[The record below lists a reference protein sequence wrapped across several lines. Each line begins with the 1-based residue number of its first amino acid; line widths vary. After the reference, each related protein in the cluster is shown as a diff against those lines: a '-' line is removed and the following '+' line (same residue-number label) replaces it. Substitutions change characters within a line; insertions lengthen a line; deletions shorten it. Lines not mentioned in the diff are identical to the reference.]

1 MEQEEIDEKFLKI
14 PYNAHIIAQVYS
26 EGVEHVVCMYPRF
39 WSDQK
44 YLLYKSQI
52 QEKLIE
58 VHCIP
63 QHSRV
68 KFPQHLRSKLSI
80 EKINVGKELEQKTV
94 EEKSFKD
101 SELLPLEP
109 EEASEKE
116 VMRII
121 QSVHALGK
129 LRVKD
134 NHSTGTFEQT
144 DSGTEFYLYQEFL
157 REVTPKIRELK
168 RTYTER
174 VESVSTFRGKLTN
187 KGMVKL
193 VAQPSNR
200 FECKFDEFLVQAP
213 IYRIIST
220 CLDVI
225 MNSEYHSI
233 LPWLNKEFD
242 GFKTD
247 AKRLKRNLS
256 MVQSFTIYKAIRELE
271 LFISR
276 PPRMFR
282 NLHPL
287 VEVMMRI
294 LKKEHIELSDQG
306 EAKTKFIMKR
316 ETEKIWEDFLE
327 IGLKEIFGNQSVQ
340 AQSDY
345 DEAWDG
351 VGSTKYIDFSINK
364 GSELIDAKYMNASK
378 VFGASYQHQMF
389 FYFMAEIAAQLMEND
404 SGTSQEKVGPRRIS
418 LAYPMCVDE
427 LPASPE
433 TPHEYL
439 PKQFDKMLNKLN
451 ARHTNLRRIGLPF
464 PDSYWIN
471 DWMMK
476 NQDRSQSSG
485 AWVKEFV
492 KHNDYEAFYS
502 MLK

>member
-1 MEQEEIDEKFLKI
+1 MEQQKNEEKFLKV

-26 EGVEHVVCMYPRF
+26 EGIEHVVCMYPRF

-44 YLLYKSQI
+44 YFVYKSQI
-52 QEKLIE
+52 QGKHLE

-80 EKINVGKELEQKTV
+80 EKINVGKELEQKSG
-94 EEKSFKD
+94 EEQSFND
-101 SELLPLEP
+101 SDLVPLEP
-109 EEASEKE
+109 EEASEKD

-129 LRVKD
+129 LRSE
-134 NHSTGTFEQT
+134 NIHSSGTFEQT

-157 REVTPKIRELK
+157 KKVPPKIRELK

-187 KGMVKL
+187 RGMVKL

-200 FECKFDEFLVQAP
+200 FECRFDEFLVQASV
-213 IYRIIST
+213 YRIIST

-242 GFKTD
+242 GFKAD

-256 MVQSFTIYKAIRELE
+256 MIQSLSIYKAIRELE

-287 VEVMMRI
+287 GEVMMRI

-327 IGLKEIFGNQSVQ
+327 IALKEIFGNQSVQ
-340 AQSDY
+340 TQSDY
-345 DEAWDG
+345 NEAWQG
-351 VGSTKYIDFSINK
+351 VGSTKFIDFSINQ

-389 FYFMAEIAAQLMEND
+389 FYFMAEIAAQLEEND
-404 SGTSQEKVGPRRIS
+404 SGTSQGEVGARRIS
-418 LAYPMCVDE
+418 LAYPVCVDE

-433 TPHEYL
+433 TPPEYF
-439 PKQFDKMLNKLN
+439 PKQFNKMLNKLN
-451 ARHTNLRRIGLPF
+451 ARHTTLRRIGLPF
-464 PDSYWIN
+464 PDSSWIN
-471 DWMMK
+471 DWMMT
-476 NQDRSQSSG
+476 NQNKTSNHG
-485 AWVKEFV
+485 AWVREFV
-492 KHNDYEAFYS
+492 KDKDYEVFYS
-502 MLK
+502 RLK

>member
-1 MEQEEIDEKFLKI
+1 MEQEKNEDKFLKV
-14 PYNAHIIAQVYS
+14 PYNAHVIAQVYS

-44 YLLYKSQI
+44 YLVYKSQI

-80 EKINVGKELEQKTV
+80 EKINVGKELEQKTL
-94 EEKSFKD
+94 EEQSFKE

-109 EEASEKE
+109 EEASEKD

-134 NHSTGTFEQT
+134 TRSSGTFEQI
-144 DSGTEFYLYQEFL
+144 DSGTEFYVYQEFL

-187 KGMVKL
+187 TGMVKL

-200 FECKFDEFLVQAP
+200 FECRFDEFLVQAP
-213 IYRIIST
+213 VYRIIST

-225 MNSEYHSI
+225 MISEYHSI

-242 GFKTD
+242 GFKAD
-247 AKRLKRNLS
+247 ARRLKRNLS
-256 MVQSFTIYKAIRELE
+256 MVQSMTLHKAIRELE

-287 VEVMMRI
+287 GEVMMRI
-294 LKKEHIELSDQG
+294 LKREHIGLSDQG
-306 EAKTKFIMKR
+306 EAKTKLLMKR

-340 AQSDY
+340 TQSDY

-351 VGSTKYIDFSINK
+351 VGSTKFIDFSINE
-364 GSELIDAKYMNASK
+364 GSELIDAKYMNASN

-389 FYFMAEIAAQLMEND
+389 FYFMAETAAQLEKNG

-418 LAYPMCVDE
+418 LAYPVCVDK

-433 TPHEYL
+433 TPPEFS
-439 PKQFDKMLNKLN
+439 PNQFDKMLNKLN
-451 ARHTNLRRIGLPF
+451 ARHTKLRRIGLPF
-464 PDSYWIN
+464 PDSSWIN
-471 DWMMK
+471 DWIMK
-476 NQDRSQSSG
+476 NQDKTSSHDG
-485 AWVKEFV
+485 WVREFV
-492 KHNDYEAFYS
+492 RDKDYEAFYS
-502 MLK
+502 RLT